1 MAQEVAPFLREQLL
15 RQYGGD
21 VTAQIESGY
30 AQRRLTTLRVNRLK
44 AEPSAVRAALAEAG
58 IAMEDVAWS
67 GDALVLPEADG
78 RAVTALPLYA
88 RGEVY
93 MQSLSSMLPPLLL
106 GAQPGENV
114 LDMAAAPGG
123 KTTQIAALTGNGAMI
138 TACERNAARCERLRF
153 NLERQGAQRVTV
165 MNIDARQLDDLFAFD
180 RILLDAPCSGS
191 GTVQLLESSRARFD
205 RETLARVGKTQEALL
220 RKALRLLRP
229 GHEMVYSTCSIL
241 ESENEAL
248 LRRVLPGAQAELV
261 PIDASAF
268 PGVPLLPATLPGALC
283 VMPDARYEG
292 FFAAR
297 IRKRGTKR
305 G

>member
-30 AQRRLTTLRVNRLK
+30 AQRRLTTLRVNRMK
-44 AEPSAVRAALAEAG
+44 AEPDAVRAALAEAG
-58 IAMEDVAWS
+58 IAVEDVAWS

-241 ESENEAL
+241 EAENEAL

-261 PIDASAF
+261 PIDAAAF
-268 PGVPLLPATLPGALC
+268 PGVPLLPTTLPGALC

-297 IRKRGTKR
+297 IRKRDAKR

>member
-191 GTVQLLESSRARFD
+191 GTVQLGESSRARFD
-205 RETLARVGKTQEALL
+205 RETLERVGKTQEALL

-241 ESENEAL
+241 EAENEAL

-261 PIDASAF
+261 PIDASAV
-268 PGVPLLPATLPGALC
+268 PGVPLLPTTLPGALC

-297 IRKRGTKR
+297 IRKKGAKR

>member
-44 AEPSAVRAALAEAG
+44 AEPNAVRAALAEAG
-58 IAMEDVAWS
+58 IAVEDVAWS

-205 RETLARVGKTQEALL
+205 RETLVRVTRMQEALL
-220 RKALRLLRP
+220 VKALRLLRP
-229 GHEMVYSTCSIL
+229 GHEMIYSTCSVL
-241 ESENEAL
+241 AQENERMVERIA
-248 LRRVLPGAQAELV
+248 RRCGAAVVPLELAGFEDVPRLPVSLPG
-261 PIDASAF
+261 
-268 PGVPLLPATLPGALC
+268 TLC
-283 VMPDARYEG
+283 VCPDARYEG
-292 FFAAR
+292 FFVAKLR
-297 IRKRGTKR
+297 RNR
-305 G
+305 